1 MSLNLFFGTNGNKPL
16 GFTLVF
22 VCHPL
27 NTSSCPQYA
36 GHLLKLTGPTLLDP
50 VSNETGFP
58 LSFTFRRQPTN
69 GDETESRFVLAV
81 PEWKKKRKGI
91 FTYTLTNTLSVFFV
105 LKHVLLHRL
114 KTGWWIY
121 LRCKAC
127 PVVSVRWVYG
137 AQLSVQTWSPPLIL
151 RLQAVWTLED
161 DNTRIWHFKV
171 VVCWAVCVTLS
182 EWDFIPVTTWNF
194 PSQRFPRGVTETLTA
209 PLPSLTLTPTWEK
222 ITPLLLYYFHYSY
235 LKSGITVFLPYSCND
250 MESWQ
255 AYIWK
260 WC

>member
-1 MSLNLFFGTNGNKPL
+1 MSSVCRT
-16 GFTLVF
+16 FTEAHRSNPPGSRLKWNRLSVKLHISQAAHKWRRNREP
-22 VCHPL
+22 VCL
-27 NTSSCPQYA
+27 CCP
-36 GHLLKLTGPTLLDP
+36 
-50 VSNETGFP
+50 
-58 LSFTFRRQPTN
+58 
-69 GDETESRFVLAV
+69 
-81 PEWKKKRKGI
+81 WMKKKRKGI

-121 LRCKAC
+121 LRCEAC

-235 LKSGITVFLPYSCND
+235 LKSGITVFFTL
-250 MESWQ
+250 
-255 AYIWK
+255 
-260 WC
+260 